1 MIPAIL
7 CAVYVIYLYHTL
19 KRKRTANEMRSRES
33 TAREED
39 LKVRNA
45 ESEKLEAL
53 IGRLKALEKR
63 LSKLND
69 SH

>member
-19 KRKRTANEMRSRES
+19 NRERTADEMRSRES
-33 TAREED
+33 TAREQD
-39 LKVRNA
+39 LKVRN
-45 ESEKLEAL
+45 EEREKLEAL
-53 IGRLKALEKR
+53 IYRLKALEKR
-63 LSKLND
+63 LSKLGD

>member
-19 KRKRTANEMRSRES
+19 NRERTADEMRSRES
-33 TAREED
+33 TAREQD

>member
-7 CAVYVIYLYHTL
+7 CAIYVVYLYHTL
-19 KRKRTANEMRSRES
+19 NRERTANEMRSRES
-33 TAREED
+33 TALEQD

-53 IGRLKALEKR
+53 IDRLKALEKR

>member
-7 CAVYVIYLYHTL
+7 CAIYVVYLYHTL
-19 KRKRTANEMRSRES
+19 NRERTANEMRSRES
-33 TAREED
+33 TALEQD

-53 IGRLKALEKR
+53 IYRLKVLEKR